1 VAAVRR
7 ALVVGGG
14 IGGLSAT
21 IALRRAGVEV
31 DLVEVNPNW
40 DVYGVGIIQPGNAIR
55 ALEALGLADEGI
67 AAGTAMNGS
76 RFHDAEG
83 NPLGDVPALE
93 ILGPRYPAM
102 NGITRPR
109 LHAIFQEAVR
119 ASGADVRL
127 GQTVARIDQPGGSVE
142 VAFSDGSSGEYD
154 LLIGA
159 DGIHSLVRSLV
170 FGPELR
176 AEYTGQVCWRYN
188 VPRPPEV
195 DRLFM
200 FAGRDGK
207 AGLVPLAPDL
217 MYLLLIEKVAEDDI
231 RVSDEELANVLR
243 ERLSRF
249 GGLIGEIRDRYI
261 TDPAQVVYRPVE
273 AILVPP
279 PWYRGRVVLIGDAAH
294 ATSPHVGQG
303 AAMAM
308 EDALVLA
315 EEVAADRPVE
325 EKLERFMQR
334 RYERCEF
341 IWETSRQIG
350 RWEQDNDQDADFVG
364 LTIRSIEVTAAP
376 I

>member
-1 VAAVRR
+1 
-7 ALVVGGG
+7 
-14 IGGLSAT
+14 
-21 IALRRAGVEV
+21 
-31 DLVEVNPNW
+31 
-40 DVYGVGIIQPGNAIR
+40 
-55 ALEALGLADEGI
+55 
-67 AAGTAMNGS
+67 
-76 RFHDAEG
+76 
-83 NPLGDVPALE
+83 
-93 ILGPRYPAM
+93 M